1 MTSRWRDSTVG
12 PATEA
17 GVRAEK
23 QVADRRQGEGSD
35 PGLPQ
40 ASKVRSFQ
48 AGGMTTPSME
58 SALRRSCG
66 ADAHIWFVKLSAFQ
80 PNLCIR
86 ESAT

>member
-1 MTSRWRDSTVG
+1 MSGPGRSSHTGGPPAGDSTEG

-23 QVADRRQGEGSD
+23 QVADKRQGEGSD

-48 AGGMTTPSME
+48 AGGMTTPGME
-58 SALRRSCG
+58 RALRRVVELMLTYG
-66 ADAHIWFVKLSAFQ
+66 L
-80 PNLCIR
+80 
-86 ESAT
+86 